1 MPRQLCWK
9 HLLATKQISILTTVE
24 GWVLV
29 LGGQWV
35 EEGSIERMPSVF
47 KMIIVFTV
55 RIYQ

>member
-1 MPRQLCWK
+1 MCWK